1 MHLWL
6 LRDVVVLTVVAANSF
21 TVCPNQRRLLWKFSR
36 SWFNVLFDVN

>member
-1 MHLWL
+1 MMCTY

-36 SWFNVLFDVN
+36 SWFNVSLDVN